1 MTEQNT
7 STGRLLDREVTAE
20 FLRETTAFVA
30 VKKGL
35 IERGTKS
42 VVLFRIGSEWLALPT
57 GVVQEVSGR
66 STVRPMPDHRGGILS
81 GLTSVRGELLLCISL
96 SALLGLDQAAAGR
109 DAANAAFSERML
121 ICKHGEGRLAFQVSE
136 VHGLHRYRPADL
148 RNAPATLTG
157 ASRGAYTLGV
167 APWKERIVG
176 YLDDELMFYALTKA
190 LA

>member
-20 FLRETTAFVA
+20 FLRESTAFVA
-30 VKKGL
+30 VKKDV

-42 VVLFRIGSEWLALPT
+42 VVVFRIGREWLALPT
-57 GVVQEVSGR
+57 GIVQEVSGR
-66 STVRPMPDHRGGILS
+66 CTVRTMPDRRGGILS
-81 GLTSVRGELLLCISL
+81 GLINVRGELLLCISL
-96 SALLGLDQAAAGR
+96 SVLLGLDQVPGEGTDR
-109 DAANAAFSERML
+109 LL
-121 ICKHGEGRLAFQVSE
+121 ICKHGESRLAFQVSE

-148 RNAPATLTG
+148 REAPATLTR

-167 APWKERIVG
+167 APWRERIVG
-176 YLDDELMFYALTKA
+176 YLDDELMFYALNKA